1 MIAIDRNLM
10 PMPPPAQGSTA
21 SNTSFISILTVFSFL
36 SLSFTLYSLCNAVLH
51 SELYLLSM
59 HSGGWVV
66 GGEWIE
72 GEPYCYRQFN
82 LFLKLWR
89 GKQAEYV
96 CLWGIFICVPVC
108 LCACDAV
115 YLHKDKVNPQIILSP
130 CSLCYSVNV
139 WQE

>member
-1 MIAIDRNLM
+1 M
-10 PMPPPAQGSTA
+10 
-21 SNTSFISILTVFSFL
+21 
-36 SLSFTLYSLCNAVLH
+36 
-51 SELYLLSM
+51 
-59 HSGGWVV
+59 V

>member
-1 MIAIDRNLM
+1 M
-10 PMPPPAQGSTA
+10 PMPPPAQGSSA
-21 SNTSFISILTVFSFL
+21 SNTSFISILTVFPFL
-36 SLSFTLYSLCNAVLH
+36 SLSFTLYSLSVMQCCIVDCIC
-51 SELYLLSM
+51 SVCT
-59 HSGGWVV
+59 VV
-66 GGEWIE
+66 GGWLGGWIE
-72 GEPYCYRQFN
+72 GEQYCYRQFN
-82 LFLKLWR
+82 LFLKLCR
-89 GKQAEYV
+89 GKQAECV